1 MWFASNLV
9 WFVNFNGC
17 SQCLKELPTTDFGKK
32 PNCGGFDFE
41 NWMSCD
47 SDIQRRIG
55 DAYQMASTAA
65 AHNDIKRIYGIK

>member
-1 MWFASNLV
+1 MKLY
-9 WFVNFNGC
+9 WFVNFNGR
-17 SQCLKELPTTDFGKK
+17 SKCLKEFPTTDFGKK

-47 SDIQRRIG
+47 SDTQRRIG

-65 AHNDIKRIYGIK
+65 AHNDIKRTHGIK